1 MPQALSRGCS
11 GTRQL
16 FRKKKALWILT
27 KALPLL
33 ADASRSHRCPKEKD
47 WVGWCAASSEPGGRV
62 SLRMLIAE
70 AQKSDFVTTVVSVA
84 SQIFK
89 PSHVNKNRF
98 LPYDQL
104 GLKQKADVLC
114 KHFLS

>member
-1 MPQALSRGCS
+1 M
-11 GTRQL
+11 
-16 FRKKKALWILT
+16 
-27 KALPLL
+27 LL
-33 ADASRSHRCPKEKD
+33 
-47 WVGWCAASSEPGGRV
+47 
-62 SLRMLIAE
+62 AE

-114 KHFLS
+114 KHYFLNQLCKYKNTCLKHFSNNFSIVQWF